1 MMPYW
6 SLVFL
11 LCFWMTKVAAESGF
25 PAYLEDP
32 LGTHEAVSSTP
43 ARSEVQVGS
52 DPCSTQRQPKHRFAL
67 IDVIEQ
73 ALCHNPKTRE
83 AWASARQMASQL
95 GVAEAGY
102 LPSLTFNMP
111 VSRSQNTAGG
121 GISNGVP
128 INGGGGSNSPR
139 RDTQY
144 TRIVPTLSVN
154 YLLLDFGGRA
164 ARVEAARL
172 ALEAANWQ
180 HAAVIQNVLYQ
191 AIQSYYQLFA
201 AKASL
206 EAAEQTVR
214 SMQLAYD
221 SAAYRF
227 EIGSAALGDKLQ
239 AQTTL
244 AQAKVNRRTQEGTA
258 QSQLGL
264 IAQVMGLN
272 PSSGLEFEAPK
283 LIGPDPERERDVES
297 LMDLAREA
305 RPDLASAEAQ
315 VKASEAN
322 ILAAKSQG
330 MPQLSLVGNYAYFDS
345 LNNTAVSSWAI
356 GVQMSVP
363 LFTGFSNSYQVQASE
378 EQAEVQAA
386 SRDAL
391 EQAVTQG
398 VWQAYYTLAATRDN
412 LKNTEELLESAQE
425 AERVA
430 LGRYR
435 EGVGNI
441 VELTNAENNLAN
453 ARYSFVQAHFNW
465 RIGKAQLAQALGRL
479 DVDDVEAVEGARQ
492 SGVVD

>member
-1 MMPYW
+1 MSRFLIL
-6 SLVFL
+6 SLL
-11 LCFWMTKVAAESGF
+11 LLLSSRATAESGF
-25 PAYLEDP
+25 PAYPEDP
-32 LGTHEAVSSTP
+32 LGTHDAVSTTP
-43 ARSEVQVGS
+43 ARSADQVGS
-52 DPCSTQRQPKHRFAL
+52 DPCAKERTSKLRWTL

-83 AWASARQMASQL
+83 AWANARQMASQL
-95 GVAEAGY
+95 GVSEAAY

-128 INGGGGSNSPR
+128 INGGGGGNTTF

-164 ARVEAARL
+164 ARVESARM

-180 HAAVIQNVLYQ
+180 HASVIQNVLYS
-191 AIQSYYQLFA
+191 AIQAYYQLFA
-201 AKASL
+201 ARASL
-206 EAAEQTVR
+206 EAAEQTLK
-214 SMQLAYD
+214 SMQTAYD
-221 SAAYRF
+221 AAAYRF
-227 EIGSAALGDKLQ
+227 EVGATALGDKLQ

-244 AQAKVNRRTQEGTA
+244 AQAKVNRRTQEGSA
-258 QSQLGL
+258 HAALGV
-264 IAQVMGLN
+264 IAQVMGLHPN
-272 PSSGLEFEAPK
+272 VRMEFEPPT
-283 LIGPDPERERDVES
+283 LVGPDPERERDVEA
-297 LMDLAREA
+297 LLDLAREA
-305 RPDLASAEAQ
+305 RPDLAAAEAL
-315 VKASEAN
+315 VKSSEAN
-322 ILAAKSQG
+322 VLAAKSLG

-345 LNNTAVSSWAI
+345 LNSTAVSSWAI
-356 GVQMSVP
+356 GVQVSMP
-363 LFTGFSNSYQVQASE
+363 LFTGFSNTYQVRASE

-386 SRDAL
+386 TRDAID
-391 EQAVTQG
+391 QSVTQG

-412 LKNTEELLESAQE
+412 LKNTEDLLSAAKA
-425 AERVA
+425 AEQA
-430 LGRYR
+430 AIGRYR

-453 ARYSFVQAHFNW
+453 ARYSFVQAHYNW

-492 SGVVD
+492 SGVMQ